1 MEQIQYIADLFRD
14 ADPAVSAA
22 LERYFLDNGP
32 EPMQSLR
39 ECYKIEMD
47 PSRKAVLG
55 RMLGKYGKKAAIDG
69 LRRLAEQSKEGECS
83 MLEAGYLL
91 SSLTDPTIAREDYLE
106 KIMPPAVA
114 AMAEISDAK
123 TGVENVHLLNHI
135 FYNRYGFSS
144 SNPFDMS
151 LEGSLLM
158 EVLERRKGSPFALSL
173 IYFIVADI
181 AGLPIYPLCFTG
193 GFVPVYVENDK
204 VLFNINVFH
213 KGEIFIENNISNL
226 VKNQASALG
235 VNVDIGE
242 AKVRKDASIL
252 IMYLEFLQMLYS
264 NAGSPP
270 VQMDIDDAIE
280 ALGGNRF
287 LTVEEDDDNW

>member
-1 MEQIQYIADLFRD
+1 
-14 ADPAVSAA
+14 
-22 LERYFLDNGP
+22 
-32 EPMQSLR
+32 
-39 ECYKIEMD
+39 MD
-47 PSRKAVLG
+47 PSRKELLG
-55 RMLGKYGKKAAIDG
+55 RMLSKYGKKAAIAG
-69 LRRLAEQSKEGECS
+69 LKRLAEQCRDGECC

-91 SSLTDPTIAREDYLE
+91 ALLTDPTIAREDYME

-114 AMAEISDAK
+114 VMAEISDAK

-158 EVLERRKGSPFALSL
+158 DVLEKRKGSPLVLSL
-173 IYFIVADI
+173 VYFMVAQA

-193 GFVPVYVENDK
+193 GFVPVYVENDR

-213 KGEIFIENNISNL
+213 KGEIFIENDISKL

-242 AKVRKDASIL
+242 AKVRRDASIL
-252 IMYLEFLQMLYS
+252 VMYLEFLQMLYS
-264 NAGSPP
+264 NAGNAS
-270 VQMDIDDAIE
+270 VQMDIEDAIE
-280 ALGGNRF
+280 ALGGTRF

>member
-1 MEQIQYIADLFRD
+1 MQYIVDLFRD
-14 ADPAVSAA
+14 GDPAVTAA

-32 EPMQSLR
+32 EPLQNLR
-39 ECYKIEMD
+39 ECYRIEMD
-47 PSRKAVLG
+47 PSRKELLG
-55 RMLGKYGKKAAIDG
+55 RMLGKYGKKAAIAG
-69 LRRLAEQSKEGECS
+69 LKRLAEQGKDGECC

-91 SSLTDPTIAREDYLE
+91 ALLTDPTIAREDYME

-114 AMAEISDAK
+114 VMAEISDAK

-158 EVLERRKGSPFALSL
+158 DVLEKRKGSPLVLSL
-173 IYFIVADI
+173 VYFMVAQA

-193 GFVPVYVENDK
+193 GFVPVYVENDR

-213 KGEIFIENNISNL
+213 KGEIFIENDISKL

-242 AKVRKDASIL
+242 AKVRKDVSIL
-252 IMYLEFLQMLYS
+252 VMYLEFLQMLYS
-264 NAGSPP
+264 NAGNSS
-270 VQMDIDDAIE
+270 VQMDIEDAIE
-280 ALGGNRF
+280 ALGGTRF

>member
-1 MEQIQYIADLFRD
+1 MQYIVDLFRD
-14 ADPAVSAA
+14 GDPAVTAA

-32 EPMQSLR
+32 EPLQNLR
-39 ECYKIEMD
+39 ECYRIEMD
-47 PSRKAVLG
+47 PSRKELLG
-55 RMLGKYGKKAAIDG
+55 RMLSKYGKKAAIAG
-69 LRRLAEQSKEGECS
+69 LKRLAEQCRDGECC

-91 SSLTDPTIAREDYLE
+91 ALLTDPTIAREDYME

-114 AMAEISDAK
+114 VMAEISDAK

-158 EVLERRKGSPFALSL
+158 DVLEKRKGSPLVLSL
-173 IYFIVADI
+173 VYFMVAQA

-193 GFVPVYVENDK
+193 GFVPVYVENDR

-213 KGEIFIENNISNL
+213 KGEIFIENDISKL

-242 AKVRKDASIL
+242 AKVRRDASIL
-252 IMYLEFLQMLYS
+252 VMYLEFLQMLYS
-264 NAGSPP
+264 NAGNAS
-270 VQMDIDDAIE
+270 VQMDIEDAIE
-280 ALGGNRF
+280 ALGGTRF